1 MKVHEY
7 FSILI
12 FQGKCFCTI
21 IFTTCQSAHFTWK
34 GIFHLSISRYFLI
47 LAAYSKFKLFENY
60 ADKNP
65 VPVTIPTVN
74 KINCLVIRR
83 FKFSKILRKCLLK
96 FHEKKRSSETWWDEA
111 EPAEI
116 FAGDFTRFVFPL
128 PAKQDYA
135 NSIPS
140 WILTS
145 ISGKML
151 YSANTVGA
159 QMLKIGSR
167 SLSVVFSW
175 GDT

>member
-47 LAAYSKFKLFENY
+47 LAAYSKFKLFGNY

-96 FHEKKRSSETWWDEA
+96 FHEKSAAPKRDGMRLSRLRSSQVTSRDLYFHCPQNKTTQIQFLLESS
-111 EPAEI
+111 P
-116 FAGDFTRFVFPL
+116 VFRE
-128 PAKQDYA
+128 KC
-135 NSIPS
+135 SIQLIP
-140 WILTS
+140 
-145 ISGKML
+145 
-151 YSANTVGA
+151 
-159 QMLKIGSR
+159 
-167 SLSVVFSW
+167 
-175 GDT
+175 